1 MRCFRKIYAI
11 ISQVILF
18 KYLTTLHNF
27 DIMYSRPFQL
37 YDQKRR
43 NFLMSWT
50 DNRTPVSAAIRMET
64 ATQQLSYRNADGVR
78 ELIERKTIGKFKV
91 NIIRNLDDNCV
102 SSIIISSKK
111 EEDIAT
117 ALHTLKVF
125 KIHIFESSKF
135 WICTTYDAIRILE
148 TLV

>member
-1 MRCFRKIYAI
+1 
-11 ISQVILF
+11 
-18 KYLTTLHNF
+18 
-27 DIMYSRPFQL
+27 
-37 YDQKRR
+37 
-43 NFLMSWT
+43 MSWT